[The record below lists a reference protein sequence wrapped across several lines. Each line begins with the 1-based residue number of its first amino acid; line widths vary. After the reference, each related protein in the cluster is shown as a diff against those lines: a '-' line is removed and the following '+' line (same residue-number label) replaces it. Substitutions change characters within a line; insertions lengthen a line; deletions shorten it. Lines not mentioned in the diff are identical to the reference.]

1 MHWNVITSFLLRS
14 DELQP
19 IELSSNSLSEF
30 RDSIKQF
37 KYLKNFRKKHRIAL
51 CMSYTTGNCFNKKP
65 YDGKRLKSFQFDFGN
80 KITRPMGQNL
90 ANYLFLDSAKPKVI
104 IYLTRLLEY
113 HKIVYD
119 LQTSS
124 VLRHRIKCRPPF
136 PYLLC
141 FIFCFQIPSVLQT
154 SMYKLQNKN
163 ILKLSFFI

>member
-1 MHWNVITSFLLRS
+1 
-14 DELQP
+14 
-19 IELSSNSLSEF
+19 
-30 RDSIKQF
+30 
-37 KYLKNFRKKHRIAL
+37 
-51 CMSYTTGNCFNKKP
+51 MSYATGNCLNKKP
-65 YDGKRLKSFQFDFGN
+65 YDGERLKSFQFDFGN
-80 KITRPMGQNL
+80 KITRPMCQDL

-113 HKIVYD
+113 PKISKIVYD

-154 SMYKLQNKN
+154 SMYKL
-163 ILKLSFFI
+163 